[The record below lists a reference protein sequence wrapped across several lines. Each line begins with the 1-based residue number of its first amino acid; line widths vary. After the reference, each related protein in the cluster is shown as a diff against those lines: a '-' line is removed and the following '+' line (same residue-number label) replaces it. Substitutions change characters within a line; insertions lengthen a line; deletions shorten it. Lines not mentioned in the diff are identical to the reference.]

1 MNGKISNNVTNSA
14 YSNTNN
20 IHNNNINNTNNNNE
34 QTNTRDCNRKKSRMN
49 TKLTNL
55 DYSMTSSFVSLSEID
70 GSQFRDNKL
79 GEKLDLDY
87 SDVVMVKE
95 D

>member
-1 MNGKISNNVTNSA
+1 
-14 YSNTNN
+14 
-20 IHNNNINNTNNNNE
+20 
-34 QTNTRDCNRKKSRMN
+34 MN

-79 GEKLDLDY
+79 GGQLEY
-87 SDVVMVKE
+87 SDVVIAKG

>member
-1 MNGKISNNVTNSA
+1 MNGNANNNITNST

-20 IHNNNINNTNNNNE
+20 IHNNNTNNNNE
-34 QTNTRDCNRKKSRMN
+34 TNTRDCNRKKSRMN

-87 SDVVMVKE
+87 SDVVIAKE